1 MGIPTWTMYASHF
14 NSRPRM
20 RANHSRASVIC
31 IFGYF
36 NSRPRMRANGDRLLK
51 YRSPLIF
58 QLPPSHEGELHPAK
72 LMLFGRRFQLPPSH
86 EGERKNRRPSLLL
99 DVFQLPPSHE
109 GERFSLATCT

>member
-58 QLPPSHEGELHPAK
+58 QLPPSHEGEHGMRRQNVKYIYFNSRPRMRANAAVAAAWSAYAISTPA
-72 LMLFGRRFQLPPSH
+72 
-86 EGERKNRRPSLLL
+86 
-99 DVFQLPPSHE
+99 
-109 GERFSLATCT
+109 LA